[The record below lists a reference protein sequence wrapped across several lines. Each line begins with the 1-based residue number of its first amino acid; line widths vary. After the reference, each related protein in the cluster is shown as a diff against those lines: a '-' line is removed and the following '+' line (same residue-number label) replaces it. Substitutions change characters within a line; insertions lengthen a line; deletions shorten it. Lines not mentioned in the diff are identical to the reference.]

1 MKGLNFSVTPSKIPV
16 DEITAATELAC
27 NQVKDKSQAESLRNE
42 VVKIVSKSKPPR
54 SNISRAEREAI
65 KALAK
70 DDSIVILPADK
81 GCTTVIL
88 NKQDYHNK
96 VKALLDDT
104 NTYEKLTSD
113 PTRAIKNKLIQTLK
127 EWRKEERIPNYL
139 YNQLYPTAENVP
151 KFYGLPKI
159 HEKDVP
165 LRPIVSSIGSVMY
178 DTAKFLAK
186 IMKPLVGLN
195 SHHIVNSEDLV
206 NKIAEL
212 EVPPGQKLVSYDV
225 SSLFTSI
232 PINEAIPVVRAKLES
247 DQSLPDRCPL
257 DIAQLSVLLEMCLSS
272 TYFTFQGEFY
282 KQKKGAAMGSPIS
295 PVVANLYMEQFK
307 SRALD
312 TAPTPPTMW
321 YRYVDDTMATIHENA
336 VDSLSEHLNSIGQ
349 HIQFTSE
356 QEKDGRIPFLDTC
369 VSINQDGST
378 KISVDR
384 KPTHTDQYLNFQSN
398 HHLQHKRAV
407 VNTLMLRAQ
416 TLVTEKDDRTSETQH
431 VKQALKMN
439 NYPEW
444 MLTIPHPKSTTED
457 TEKPQNEKKIY
468 ASINAIHQRNLGT
481 PAKSFQ
487 VTRGY
492 TYS

>member
-1 MKGLNFSVTPSKIPV
+1 MSEFNDHKSVCQEGSGWRGGGGV
-16 DEITAATELAC
+16 QSSALEL
-27 NQVKDKSQAESLRNE
+27 
-42 VVKIVSKSKPPR
+42 
-54 SNISRAEREAI
+54 
-65 KALAK
+65 
-70 DDSIVILPADK
+70 
-81 GCTTVIL
+81 
-88 NKQDYHNK
+88 

-104 NTYEKLTSD
+104 NTYEKRTSD

-127 EWRKEERIPNYL
+127 EWRKEKRIPNYL

-159 HEKDVP
+159 HKKDVP

-195 SHHIVNSEDLV
+195 SHHIVNSEDFV

-272 TYFTFQGEFY
+272 TYFTFHGEFY

-295 PVVANLYMEQFK
+295 PVVANLYMEQFE

-321 YRYVDDTMATIHENA
+321 YRYVDDTMAKIHENA
-336 VDSLSEHLNSIGQ
+336 VDSFSEHLNSIDQ

-378 KISVDR
+378 KISVYR

-416 TLVTEKDDRTSETQH
+416 TLVTENDDRTRETQH

-439 NYPEW
+439 NMALRNCNQETGSENQQECCIEKY
-444 MLTIPHPKSTTED
+444 MLTTKVSASDWVASDEELTDSPD
-457 TEKPQNEKKIY
+457 TEVLDNLQPMSDDPMTPEYNFYMVSDALSEFESLHPELFKNVPLSEEVTEHNFISIDNE
-468 ASINAIHQRNLGT
+468 
-481 PAKSFQ
+481 
-487 VTRGY
+487 
-492 TYS
+492 

>member
-1 MKGLNFSVTPSKIPV
+1 MAKSRQRQKFDRLLSKEKTRSPTTNSGDTNIDQTKWVMNLSDRLLSNSERSVLMKGLNFSVTPSKIPV
-16 DEITAATELAC
+16 DEIVAATELAC
-27 NQVKDKSQAESLRNE
+27 NQLKDKSQAESLRNE

-81 GCTTVIL
+81 GRTSVIL
-88 NKQDYHNK
+88 NKQDYYNK

-113 PTRAIKNKLIQTLK
+113 PTRAVKNKLIQTLK

-159 HEKDVP
+159 HKKDVP
-165 LRPIVSSIGSVMY
+165 LRPIVLSIGCVMY

-186 IMKPLVGLN
+186 IMKPLVGHN
-195 SHHIVNSEDLV
+195 SHHIVNSEDFV

-257 DIAQLSVLLEMCLSS
+257 DIAQLSALLEMCLSS

-295 PVVANLYMEQFK
+295 PVVANLYMER
-307 SRALD
+307 SRAELWIPPPPLQLCGID
-312 TAPTPPTMW
+312 MLMTRWPRFTKTP
-321 YRYVDDTMATIHENA
+321 
-336 VDSLSEHLNSIGQ
+336 SIP
-349 HIQFTSE
+349 S
-356 QEKDGRIPFLDTC
+356 
-369 VSINQDGST
+369 
-378 KISVDR
+378 
-384 KPTHTDQYLNFQSN
+384 
-398 HHLQHKRAV
+398 
-407 VNTLMLRAQ
+407 
-416 TLVTEKDDRTSETQH
+416 
-431 VKQALKMN
+431 
-439 NYPEW
+439 
-444 MLTIPHPKSTTED
+444 
-457 TEKPQNEKKIY
+457 QNI
-468 ASINAIHQRNLGT
+468 
-481 PAKSFQ
+481 
-487 VTRGY
+487 
-492 TYS
+492 